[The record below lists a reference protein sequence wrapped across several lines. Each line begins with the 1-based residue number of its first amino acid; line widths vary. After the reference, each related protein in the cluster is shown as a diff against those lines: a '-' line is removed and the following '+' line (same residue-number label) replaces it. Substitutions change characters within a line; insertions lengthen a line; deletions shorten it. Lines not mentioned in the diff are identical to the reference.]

1 MEFLNK
7 IPTNIYLL
15 ASLILITSGIA
26 ILFIGKFIFAIITLI
41 FGMISLVA
49 WTFFGLFEDT

>member
-15 ASLILITSGIA
+15 AYLILITSGIA